1 MVKIEATFPKRDN
14 DGIPFRSSM
23 FRNVEAVLLS
33 DVGGYSVYES
43 AGGWVN
49 DEGKEMFDSSFVY
62 CVVVDDMDKAK
73 KVMANLKWMIL
84 NDFRQQCA
92 WITYSE
98 INIF

>member
-14 DGIPFRSSM
+14 DGNLFRQSD
-23 FRNVEAVLLS
+23 FDTVEGILLS
-33 DVGGYSVYES
+33 EVGGYSVTES
-43 AGGWVN
+43 SGGWVN
-49 DEGKEMFDSSFVY
+49 DEGEVMFDASFVY

>member
-23 FRNVEAVLLS
+23 FRHVEGILLS

-49 DEGKEMFDSSFVY
+49 DEGKEMFDASFVY

-73 KVMANLKWMIL
+73 RVMANLKWMIL
-84 NDFRQQCA
+84 NDFRQQSA
-92 WITYSE
+92 WIMYHE